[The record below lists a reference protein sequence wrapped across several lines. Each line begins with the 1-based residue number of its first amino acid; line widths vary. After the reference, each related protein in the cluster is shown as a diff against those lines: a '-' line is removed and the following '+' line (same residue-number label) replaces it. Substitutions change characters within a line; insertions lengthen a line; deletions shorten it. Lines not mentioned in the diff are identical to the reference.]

1 MTDFESYIRQ
11 GEPGQRERANNWS
24 IAIGLQAVDGL
35 TPSEYLINS
44 ARQNIEGLISLD
56 EVRQRINA
64 YYQSKEGRELRNRY
78 LHIRTAEILPQS
90 ANTGDKN
97 NEIGDKSAINPEI
110 GDKKQQIL
118 AFISSHGEVKADDVA
133 KHIGLGASRTRDYLK
148 QLVEEGKLL
157 AMGANKNRTY
167 KLR

>member
-44 ARQNIEGLISLD
+44 ARENIEGHISLD

-64 YYQSKEGRELRNRY
+64 YYQSKEGRELEASECRNGS
-78 LHIRTAEILPQS
+78 P
-90 ANTGDKN
+90 
-97 NEIGDKSAINPEI
+97 P
-110 GDKKQQIL
+110 
-118 AFISSHGEVKADDVA
+118 
-133 KHIGLGASRTRDYLK
+133 
-148 QLVEEGKLL
+148 
-157 AMGANKNRTY
+157 
-167 KLR
+167 

>member
-1 MTDFESYIRQ
+1 MV
-11 GEPGQRERANNWS
+11 
-24 IAIGLQAVDGL
+24 LL
-35 TPSEYLINS
+35 YLC
-44 ARQNIEGLISLD
+44 
-56 EVRQRINA
+56 
-64 YYQSKEGRELRNRY
+64 
-78 LHIRTAEILPQS
+78 TAEILSQ
-90 ANTGDKN
+90 NTNIGDKH

-118 AFISSHGEVKADDVA
+118 
-133 KHIGLGASRTRDYLK
+133 ASRTRDYLK